1 MAKTYSMDFK
11 LEAYDYFLELQKDGF
26 CYPNGVQVKNVRDL
40 CRELEISS
48 YSLYK
53 WIPQMEA
60 LLEKERNEPKEPEIP
75 YQANKNVVSHT
86 KQEIK
91 EIEQN
96 AVRKY
101 VFSLRSLGSLASA
114 LNISGYSSMSVENLK
129 LFVGVELI
137 KESGLVDTIKRE
149 HLINDNERTFVK
161 IEFTKHFGDF
171 KDLPAIVSV
180 GIIRESNKAILIKW
194 NENHIWIPKSCFKL
208 LKII

>member
-1 MAKTYSMDFK
+1 MEMRKNMAKTYEIAFK
-11 LEAYDYFLELQKDGF
+11 LEAYDFYLLLQKDGF

-40 CRELEISS
+40 CTELKISS
-48 YSLYK
+48 YSLYT
-53 WIPQMEA
+53 WIPQMKL
-60 LLEKERNEPKEPEIP
+60 LLEKESKEAKESKIP
-75 YQANKNVVSHT
+75 YQANKNEVIIT

-149 HLINDNERTFVK
+149 HLINDNDDFW
-161 IEFTKHFGDF
+161 GDE
-171 KDLPAIVSV
+171 K
-180 GIIRESNKAILIKW
+180 E
-194 NENHIWIPKSCFKL
+194 E
-208 LKII
+208 